1 MSDFDIQSFED
12 NSELEQPEEIN
23 PADIRFSAMNF
34 LARREHSYR
43 ELKQKLKKRFPSDE
57 LIELELQRLADE
69 NLQNDARFA
78 EAFVRQRTNSGYGPV
93 RTRQE
98 LRERGIL
105 DAAISDAIEC
115 IGIDWP
121 SVADEAYRKKYGEMP
136 AIDLK
141 EKAKRSRFM
150 QYRGFAPEHYGSL
163 LK

>member
-1 MSDFDIQSFED
+1 MPDFDIQSCED
-12 NSELEQPEEIN
+12 DSELESSEEIN
-23 PADIRFSAMNF
+23 SADIRFSAMNF
-34 LARREHSYR
+34 LARREHSRR
-43 ELKQKLKKRFPSDE
+43 ELKQKLKKRFPNEE
-57 LIELELQRLADE
+57 LVELELQRLANE

-78 EAFVRQRTNSGYGPV
+78 ESFVRQRTGSGYGPV

-98 LRERGIL
+98 LRERGIS
-105 DAAISDAIEC
+105 DAAISDTIEGF
-115 IGIDWP
+115 GIDWP
-121 SVADEAYRKKYGEMP
+121 SVADQAYRKKYGEIA